1 MKDLRWKRWQE
12 DLFAN
17 ASTWVSGQLLFT
29 TSHGKIKVLKFI
41 DKGAQFTE
49 KFEN

>member
-1 MKDLRWKRWQE
+1 MEKVAKRSIRQCFHMGKWSIA
-12 DLFAN
+12 LHN
-17 ASTWVSGQLLFT
+17 LSLI
-29 TSHGKIKVLKFI
+29 HGKIKVLKFI